1 MNTTLEYNIKI
12 RSRSENIAAIEI
24 DNIDE
29 NFMIAAYGDRNI
41 PSLILQNQ
49 ETKEFSH
56 IRFKDFEK
64 FKIWSADLNGDSLK
78 VCLVK

>member
-1 MNTTLEYNIKI
+1 MNTTLEHNIRI

-24 DNIDE
+24 ENIEDNFI
-29 NFMIAAYGDRNI
+29 IAAYGDRNI

-56 IRFKDFEK
+56 IKFKDFER
-64 FKIWSADLNGDSLK
+64 FTIWSADLNGDSLK

>member
-1 MNTTLEYNIKI
+1 MNTTIEYNIKI

-29 NFMIAAYGDRNI
+29 NCIIAAYGDRNI

-56 IRFKDFEK
+56 IKFKDFEK
-64 FKIWSADLNGDSLK
+64 FTVWAADLNGDSLK
-78 VCLVK
+78 ICLVK